1 MFMING
7 IYVYFYVA
15 YRFIILNNGEKICAS
30 DFLTFVVPLN
40 ANLHNADNSFAN
52 RVAV

>member
-15 YRFIILNNGEKICAS
+15 YRFIMLNSGKIWCAS
-30 DFLTFVVPLN
+30 DCLAFVVPLN